1 MYVCDLKNN
10 QTFIKIPKKYS
21 WLFSRMKIKKNEHYL
36 SLGYYFKSEL
46 KDPNKFLPTCN
57 PDDNQTNALS
67 KESIQFRWWTGFYN
81 EKTFEKR
88 QLFLAHLI
96 ILWRIKK
103 VSFQKK
109 NQMKN
114 VSNFVF
120 LTSAVQKKWQ
130 IVHFFWIWAAYPYDT
145 CRSIKDNVR
154 DFACLTCIWPLMI
167 VQFIV
172 DPLSGVF
179 IIPFPEIKLSYLILS
194 LTPKTQEKL
203 KLVQN
208 AQLS

>member
-1 MYVCDLKNN
+1 MFAILK
-10 QTFIKIPKKYS
+10 TIKLSSKYQKKYS

-109 NQMKN
+109 KPNEKCFQLCVFDQCSSEKMTDCPFFLDLGCISLRHMQVNQGQCTRFCLFDLHLTTDDCAVHSGPLIRGIHYT
-114 VSNFVF
+114 VSRNKTF
-120 LTSAVQKKWQ
+120 
-130 IVHFFWIWAAYPYDT
+130 
-145 CRSIKDNVR
+145 
-154 DFACLTCIWPLMI
+154 
-167 VQFIV
+167 
-172 DPLSGVF
+172 
-179 IIPFPEIKLSYLILS
+179 LSYLIILQ
-194 LTPKTQEKL
+194 KNEK
-203 KLVQN
+203 K
-208 AQLS
+208 

>member
-1 MYVCDLKNN
+1 MFAILK
-10 QTFIKIPKKYS
+10 TIKLSSKYQKKYS

-120 LTSAVQKKWQ
+120 LTSAVQKN
-130 IVHFFWIWAAYPYDT
+130 D
-145 CRSIKDNVR
+145 RLSI
-154 DFACLTCIWPLMI
+154 FSGSGLHILTTHAGQSRTMYAILLVWPAFDHWWLC
-167 VQFIV
+167 
-172 DPLSGVF
+172 S
-179 IIPFPEIKLSYLILS
+179 S
-194 LTPKTQEKL
+194 
-203 KLVQN
+203 
-208 AQLS
+208 